1 VDIYATQKENYM
13 TPEKFITTWTEN
25 DLTERGGAQAF
36 IEDLCS
42 LLNLEK
48 PRDSDDFCYEKG
60 AIKDSGRRGWA
71 DVWKRDCFGWE
82 NKKPKRDL
90 KAALTQLR
98 EYSGNLGNPPLL
110 VVCDRERIEIHTQST

>member
-1 VDIYATQKENYM
+1 M
-13 TPEKFITTWTEN
+13 TPENFIATWAEN

-36 IEDLCS
+36 IEDLCR
-42 LLNLEK
+42 LLNLDT
-48 PRDSDDFCYEKG
+48 PRDLDDFCYEKG

-90 KAALTQLR
+90 
-98 EYSGNLGNPPLL
+98 
-110 VVCDRERIEIHTQST
+110 